1 MKRII
6 RAKGGG
12 TKRVDLTPITAIRAF
27 CLECVGHQAG
37 AVRTCADDLC
47 PLWPYRM
54 GLDPGRERAEQRGL
68 VPPAEPAGER
78 EPGMEKKPAGEQGG
92 LFE

>member
-1 MKRII
+1 M
-6 RAKGGG
+6 
-12 TKRVDLTPITAIRAF
+12 DLTPIRAIRAF
-27 CLECVGHQAG
+27 CLECVGHQSG

-68 VPPAEPAGER
+68 VPASAEPKEG
-78 EPGMEKKPAGEQGG
+78 EPGPPKKPAGEQGA
-92 LFE
+92 LF

>member
-6 RAKGGG
+6 RSKGGG
-12 TKRVDLTPITAIRAF
+12 TKKVDLTPIKAIRAF

-37 AVRTCADDLC
+37 AVRTCADVLC

-54 GLDPGRERAEQRGL
+54 GTDPGRERAEERGL
-68 VPPAEPAGER
+68 VPGEGRPGEGRR
-78 EPGMEKKPAGEQGG
+78 EDGEEDREEQAR

>member
-12 TKRVDLTPITAIRAF
+12 TKKVDLTPIRAIRAF
-27 CLECVGHQAG
+27 CLECVGHQSG

-54 GLDPGRERAEQRGL
+54 GTDPGRERAEQRGL
-68 VPPAEPAGER
+68 VPAAEQPKKDRAEP
-78 EPGMEKKPAGEQGG
+78 EKDQAGEQAG

>member
-12 TKRVDLTPITAIRAF
+12 TKKVDLTPIKAIRAF
-27 CLECVGHQAG
+27 CLECVGHQTG

-54 GLDPGRERAEQRGL
+54 GVDPGRERAEKRGL
-68 VPPAEPAGER
+68 VPAEGRSGADCGQDRGDPAE
-78 EPGMEKKPAGEQGG
+78 EQAR

>member
-12 TKRVDLTPITAIRAF
+12 TKKVDLTPIKAIRAF
-27 CLECVGHQAG
+27 CLECVGHQPG
-37 AVRTCADDLC
+37 AVRTCADELC

-54 GLDPGRERAEQRGL
+54 GLDPGRERAEARGL
-68 VPPAEPAGER
+68 VPAPEKPKADKAG
-78 EPGMEKKPAGEQGG
+78 PEKDRTKDQAG